1 MNVFAYGILI
11 TGFLAI
17 GLMPASIGE
26 VAPSVE
32 PHITV
37 TLENTA
43 GPGQTDDMALAE
55 GTDLAS
61 KDAMPS
67 LDEDWIA
74 PKESLTETLQ
84 RPLFSSTRRPPK
96 ADSGGDAIA
105 ATTIADEES
114 IEANTAFALAGV
126 VLDGENSV
134 ALLQN
139 LDTQEY
145 FHVRKGDVV
154 EGWRIE
160 AIKSKVVLMVK
171 GDDVLGVLSPF
182 SQSGQ

>member
-1 MNVFAYGILI
+1 MNIFAHGIVLA
-11 TGFLAI
+11 GFLAI

-26 VAPSVE
+26 VAPSEE
-32 PHITV
+32 PHIFV
-37 TLENTA
+37 TLANTA
-43 GPGQTDDMALAE
+43 GPAEPDDVALAA
-55 GTDLAS
+55 GADLAS

-67 LDEDWIA
+67 LNEDWMA
-74 PKESLTETLQ
+74 PKESLTETLR

-96 ADSGGDAIA
+96 
-105 ATTIADEES
+105 TTSNGKAPPETTFAEEEA

-134 ALLQN
+134 ALLQD

-154 EGWRIE
+154 DGWRIE

-182 SQSGQ
+182 SQPSQ